1 MNLWL
6 KLLLHFLGNQKGSIK
21 KKKKKKKKERTNEN
35 PEDGKET

>member
-21 KKKKKKKKERTNEN
+21 KKKKKTERTNEN